1 MDIAGFLGKWEEM
14 GNSLKDYYDNDDNY
28 VIEFIDKLDNVEG
41 YIITYPGFIRWQIP
55 NKLMP
60 QLNNK

>member
-14 GNSLKDYYDNDDNY
+14 GNSLKDYFDDNNDY
-28 VIEFIDKLDNVEG
+28 VIEFIDKLGNVEG
-41 YIITYPGFIRWQIP
+41 YIINSYKGFRLKIP
-55 NKLMP
+55 KVML